1 MTKRKNEAFF
11 FTASRDVPEKSGCTM
26 KSISSKNLFLHGVV
40 PSGCALLAAGT
51 LAFCLFCG
59 AAPAAAGQG
68 SGVAS
73 YSPSATGH
81 IHQHDGSVGRSHGA
95 AAHQSRH
102 RGRGHRK
109 DVQQQKA
116 LHGSPWAFG
125 RGADLG
131 WKKGLDGSK
140 LQQKATARGLHA
152 SPERE
157 AATLAP
163 QKPQDS
169 GMHFDIDHEEQNW
182 SYRKGRVD
190 EDVAMG
196 SSHRVRA
203 LAGVR
208 EDDVSFGVGPEVVV
222 RDNDQVHQNYAKT
235 DQPDVQPGVGMQMQV
250 NF

>member
-1 MTKRKNEAFF
+1 
-11 FTASRDVPEKSGCTM
+11 M
-26 KSISSKNLFLHGVV
+26 KSISSKNFLLHDLL
-40 PSGCALLAAGT
+40 PSGCVLLAAGT
-51 LAFCLFCG
+51 LALCLFCQAG
-59 AAPAAAGQG
+59 PAAAGQG

-73 YSPSATGH
+73 YSPSAAGH
-81 IHQHDGSVGRSHGA
+81 IHQQDGSVGRGHGA
-95 AAHQSRH
+95 ASHQSRH

-109 DVQQQKA
+109 DGHRQPAV
-116 LHGSPWAFG
+116 HGSPWAFG

-131 WKKGLDGSK
+131 WKNGLDGSK

-163 QKPQDS
+163 RQTQDS
-169 GMHFDIDHEEQNW
+169 GMHLDIDHEEQNW

-208 EDDVSFGVGPEVVV
+208 DDDVSFGVGPEVVV

-235 DQPDVQPGVGMQMQV
+235 DQPDVQPGVGMQLQV